1 MSIARKAE
9 SVRYPATETA
19 EKHERILNAAAKL
32 FRERGFSGV
41 GVAEIM
47 QAAGLTHGAFYAH
60 FESKDA
66 LAAEALVRAFAQSD
80 DNIYAATANAA
91 EPKQAFLE
99 GYLSARHRDRPGTG
113 CALAALGAEIAR
125 DTAMR
130 APFTEQVKRMIARM
144 AKRFGWKN
152 QGLRAPERDPSAV
165 GGPRRA
171 DPGTRGGR
179 SPRSRTRSWP
189 AYARA
194 SLRHESRGDRSD
206 YRQTTAPAPSA
217 RGG

>member
-1 MSIARKAE
+1 M
-9 SVRYPATETA
+9 RYPASETA
-19 EKHERILNAAAKL
+19 EKHGKILNAAARL

-60 FESKDA
+60 FHSKDA

-80 DNIYAATANAA
+80 DNIDAATANAA

-130 APFTEQVKRMIARM
+130 APFTEQVKRMIAGM
-144 AKRFGWKN
+144 AKRFSWKGKTSARRN
-152 QGLRAPERDPSAV
+152 AIHLLSAV
-165 GGPRRA
+165 LGA
-171 DPGTRGGR
+171 LVL
-179 SPRSRTRSWP
+179 
-189 AYARA
+189 ARA
-194 SLRHESRGDRSD
+194 VDDPELSD
-206 YRQTTAPAPSA
+206 EILASVRKGLASM
-217 RGG
+217 